1 MNVAINSLNKTSVK
15 KQLSPLSHRRKTGFQ
30 FRLVIIENT
39 IPNLLVTTIMP
50 DPQFVDFKK
59 VLRSHIKLG
68 NAYQPRQ
75 IARMILQRLYNRR
88 KDLIYPTFSFSSSPP
103 QHLSG
108 VEEKVPIQQVS
119 IFCLGDGSTVTE
131 RGLYHPRKRE
141 PQEFLTELAED
152 VRDRFNSD

>member
-1 MNVAINSLNKTSVK
+1 MWQLIRLTRHPLRSTFASVTQSSLSY
-15 KQLSPLSHRRKTGFQ
+15 FQ

-39 IPNLLVTTIMP
+39 IPNLLVTTTMP

-88 KDLIYPTFSFSSSPP
+88 KDLIYPTFSFLLPP
-103 QHLSG
+103 TASLSG
-108 VEEKVPIQQVS
+108 AGEKVPIQQVS

-131 RGLYHPRKRE
+131 RIISP
-141 PQEFLTELAED
+141 AEEGTAGIF
-152 VRDRFNSD
+152 DRVGRRRTWSI

>member
-1 MNVAINSLNKTSVK
+1 MAINSLNKTSIK
-15 KQLSPLSHRRKTGFQ
+15 KHFRLCHRDERQ
-30 FRLVIIENT
+30 ASRVRLVIIENT

-75 IARMILQRLYNRR
+75 IARMILQRLCTIGE
-88 KDLIYPTFSFSSSPP
+88 KDLIYPTFSSSP
-103 QHLSG
+103 HSIFLSG
-108 VEEKVPIQQVS
+108 EKVPDSAGIDFLSRRRVNCDS
-119 IFCLGDGSTVTE
+119 G

-152 VRDRFNSD
+152 VRDRFNND